1 MGGPALK
8 GRPDRYVERGLGDD
22 GSEGTPAIGNKTDFR
37 SDPGIIERLCASVA
51 PFLSPGKE
59 KLHIAVKSLVPKQL
73 KERYLGKSG
82 KVLEVLLEK
91 GRVRVEKLMTV
102 KRHLKKGRSQANAE
116 GGIIEK
122 AGTIAISNVMVVGKG
137 GEPGRREKIER
148 ELGAKE
154 KARLEKRK
162 TAAK

>member
-1 MGGPALK
+1 MPHIRK
-8 GRPDRYVERGLGDD
+8 GDTVKVI
-22 GSEGTPAIGNKTDFR
+22 S
-37 SDPGIIERLCASVA
+37 
-51 PFLSPGKE
+51 GKE
-59 KLHIAVKSLVPKQL
+59 K
-73 KERYLGKSG
+73 GKTG
-82 KVLEVLLEK
+82 KVLEILLEK

-102 KRHLKKGRSQANAE
+102 KRSLKKGRSQSNAE

-122 AGTIAISNVMVVGKG
+122 TGTIAISNVMAVGKG
-137 GEPGRREKIER
+137 GEPVRREKIDR